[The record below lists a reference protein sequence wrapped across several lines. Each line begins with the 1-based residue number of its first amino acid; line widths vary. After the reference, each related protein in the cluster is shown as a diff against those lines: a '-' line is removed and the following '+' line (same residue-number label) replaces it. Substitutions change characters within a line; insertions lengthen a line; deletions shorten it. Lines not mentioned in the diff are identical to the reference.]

1 MPELKNIIFRA
12 ASLLMAA
19 AICLSL
25 SACKQ
30 KPEST
35 NSEAPPQQ
43 EQPEQKNE
51 GGQGSDG
58 GDTQPPQQEQP
69 PAEDPDAKAPPA
81 GTTAPASQSE
91 EGSIRVAQS
100 APVSGDYFSD
110 ALFIGDSRTEGL
122 MLYTDL
128 QSDAFCD
135 TGLTVSGALTKAI
148 VKQNDG
154 SKITIPQALEK
165 KKYGKVYIMLGIN
178 ELGWVYPEVYVK
190 KYEELVRT
198 IRESQPQAVI
208 YLQSILPVS
217 AKKSAQGTFRNER
230 IDEYNQMVESIAQR
244 LSVYYLPVREAM
256 TDADGALPA
265 DAATDGIHL
274 KKSYCVKWLDYLKT
288 HTVQA

>member
-1 MPELKNIIFRA
+1 
-12 ASLLMAA
+12 
-19 AICLSL
+19 
-25 SACKQ
+25 
-30 KPEST
+30 
-35 NSEAPPQQ
+35 
-43 EQPEQKNE
+43 
-51 GGQGSDG
+51 
-58 GDTQPPQQEQP
+58 
-69 PAEDPDAKAPPA
+69 
-81 GTTAPASQSE
+81 
-91 EGSIRVAQS
+91 
-100 APVSGDYFSD
+100 
-110 ALFIGDSRTEGL
+110 
-122 MLYTDL
+122 
-128 QSDAFCD
+128 
-135 TGLTVSGALTKAI
+135 
-148 VKQNDG
+148 
-154 SKITIPQALEK
+154 
-165 KKYGKVYIMLGIN
+165 MLGIN